1 MNQKV
6 FDNARNGFYRDT
18 VKDFDIV
25 FKDKEVSMGSSHYHP
40 YFEICCVKK
49 GQCRIFVDHNL
60 FFVNEGEIVILPP
73 STLHRNQYE
82 KEMPAERVNLSFTQE
97 FVEPFLR
104 PLMPN
109 FLEKTLFLGKMSF
122 SGKERREF
130 FYVLDLLLKEKER
143 NDFYSELNIH
153 GLILTLFAM
162 IGRNGNN
169 IKNEEL
175 IDQTTAAVQESAK
188 FIFENYAQKITLD
201 EAAGVAGM
209 CSTYFSRKFMEVTG
223 YGFKEYL
230 TNVRI
235 KRSQE
240 MLTTGKLTVTQIAFA
255 CGFTDANYF
264 GDAFRKCT
272 GCSPREFRKKYNFAE
287 K

>member
-82 KEMPAERVNLSFTQE
+82 KEMPAERVNLSFTRE

-109 FLEKTLFLGKMSF
+109 FLEKTLVLGKLSF
-122 SGKERREF
+122 SGTERREF
-130 FYVLDLLLKEKER
+130 FYV
-143 NDFYSELNIH
+143 S
-153 GLILTLFAM
+153 
-162 IGRNGNN
+162 
-169 IKNEEL
+169 
-175 IDQTTAAVQESAK
+175 
-188 FIFENYAQKITLD
+188 
-201 EAAGVAGM
+201 
-209 CSTYFSRKFMEVTG
+209 
-223 YGFKEYL
+223 
-230 TNVRI
+230 
-235 KRSQE
+235 
-240 MLTTGKLTVTQIAFA
+240 
-255 CGFTDANYF
+255 
-264 GDAFRKCT
+264 
-272 GCSPREFRKKYNFAE
+272 
-287 K
+287 